1 MAEELY
7 QDNYRTIYCG
17 DSRQMAELPD
27 ESVQCVVT
35 SPPYWGLRKYTGEQE
50 LIWADLEGCQHE
62 WGKEITRKQ
71 SGGGWAIPKDSSTY
85 DHDIGKTDFQLGVRS
100 QGSFCSLCGAWRGS
114 YGLEPTPEM
123 YIDHTI
129 LILREIKR
137 VLRKDGVVF
146 WNIADSYAGGGRG
159 SDKKYGEG
167 RDNQPKSFKG
177 NSLIKPKDLSLIPF
191 RLAIAAQADGWW
203 VRSVIIWSKPNP
215 MPESAK
221 DRPTTCHEYILMLTK
236 SARYYWDA
244 DAVREPSN
252 GELAEDISNLL
263 KEAGKMV
270 GKEFDPEYYRQ
281 FGCRYC
287 EHLVT
292 VSPAGKEWVGG
303 CRYRLSFPSCDK
315 WEVWSG
321 MASERKDV
329 TVGAER
335 IRTRFMETAKDA
347 VETALEQLDEVVK
360 VGWEEKL
367 SGEERALLDRLLGVW
382 TGLTEEMRIIY
393 LVMGIKSKQE
403 SPDDELGEVV
413 KALENAEV
421 ISG

>member
-1 MAEELY
+1 MAEKLY
-7 QDNYRTIYCG
+7 QDNYRTIYWG
-17 DSRQMAELPD
+17 DCRQMAELPD

-50 LIWADLEGCQHE
+50 LIWGDQDCQHE
-62 WGKEITRKQ
+62 WGETIEITGHKAGETNPGKEGY
-71 SGGGWAIPKDSSTY
+71 SKDAEQWSNTR
-85 DHDIGKTDFQLGVRS
+85 GA
-100 QGSFCSLCGAWRGS
+100 FCSLCAAWRGA

-123 YIDHTI
+123 YIEHTI
-129 LILREIKR
+129 EILREIRR
-137 VLRKDGVVF
+137 VLRKDGCVF
-146 WNIADSYAGGGRG
+146 WNLGDSYFSSGGESYSGSKRWQHTGGRAG
-159 SDKKYGEG
+159 APDGTFI
-167 RDNQPKSFKG
+167 DAPKIEKH
-177 NSLIKPKDLSLIPF
+177 NSLKPKDLSLIPF
-191 RLAIAAQADGWW
+191 RVAIAAQEDGWW
-203 VRSVIIWSKPNP
+203 VRSVIIWSKSNP
-215 MPESAK
+215 MPSSAK
-221 DRPTTCHEYILMLTK
+221 DRPTSSHEYILMLTK

-263 KEAGKMV
+263 KEAGKM
-270 GKEFDPEYYRQ
+270 
-281 FGCRYC
+281 
-287 EHLVT
+287 
-292 VSPAGKEWVGG
+292 
-303 CRYRLSFPSCDK
+303 
-315 WEVWSG
+315 
-321 MASERKDV
+321 
-329 TVGAER
+329 GAER

-403 SPDDELGEVV
+403 SPDDELGKVV